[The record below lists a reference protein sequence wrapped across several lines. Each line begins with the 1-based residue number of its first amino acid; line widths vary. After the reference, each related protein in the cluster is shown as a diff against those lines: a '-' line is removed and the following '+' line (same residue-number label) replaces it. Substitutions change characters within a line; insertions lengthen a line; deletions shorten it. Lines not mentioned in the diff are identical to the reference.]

1 LIYHCV
7 ACRDSLSN
15 IHVSFQQEFLAT
27 YLTGRKKNPHWFCKN
42 CGSTLGTDLTW
53 LMENILVDE
62 EPRVTINLRMLKDI
76 RISELKTE
84 RREGMRNM

>member
-1 LIYHCV
+1 
-7 ACRDSLSN
+7 
-15 IHVSFQQEFLAT
+15 
-27 YLTGRKKNPHWFCKN
+27 
-42 CGSTLGTDLTW
+42 
-53 LMENILVDE
+53 MENILVDE